1 MKSRLTVTTLTV
13 GQMAANCY
21 IVSDPAL
28 HEGIIIDPGD
38 DPEYIS
44 ETLLRLKITPTRIIA
59 THGHFDH
66 IMGVLALSLGF
77 TIPFFIHKEDMFLV
91 SRMAETAKHFLG
103 IPVVDPAPMIDG
115 TLGQGDVVQ
124 VGGIPITILHLPG
137 HTPGSIGLYDKSSG
151 SLFCGDTIFAGGG
164 VGRTD
169 HSYSSASDLR
179 ASLRKILKLPDTT
192 VLLPGHGEQSTV
204 GAESRYHVQ

>member
-1 MKSRLTVTTLTV
+1 MKLPIITPLSV

-21 IVSDPAL
+21 IVSDPDT

-44 ETLLRLKITPTRIIA
+44 DIVLKLKITPTRIIA

-66 IMGVLALSLGF
+66 IMGAFALKLGF
-77 TIPFFIHKEDMFLV
+77 GIPFYIHELDAFLV
-91 SRMAETAKHFLG
+91 SRMSETAGHFLELPS
-103 IPVVDPAPMIDG
+103 IDPAPSIDG
-115 TLGQGDVVQ
+115 TLKEGDSVH
-124 VGGIPITILHLPG
+124 VGAYQLAVYHLPG
-137 HTPGSIGLYDKSSG
+137 HTPGSIGLYEKSGG

-169 HSYSSASDLR
+169 HGYSSREGLKKSIIRILR
-179 ASLRKILKLPDTT
+179 LPSET
-192 VLLPGHGEQSTV
+192 VLFCGHGEPSTV
-204 GAESRYHVQ
+204 GRESSFHVQ